1 MKKWKGLLLF
11 LLFVLTGNA
20 FPQGYDFRN
29 FSSEDGLAQSY
40 IYTIIQDVKGY
51 LWIGTGDGLSRYNGF
66 TFENFSTKDSL
77 SDNFITC
84 SITDGASLW
93 FGHMNGGISYYD
105 GKLFSHVNNPMPA
118 VSHITHFAKSPH
130 GRMWVSTY
138 SDGLFELKKDT
149 GVVKHKEFKDQ
160 EFITTFEF
168 IDDDELLAGTN
179 SGLLYCRVNGPGEIE
194 IIRRVT
200 EIPESRIAAIKKMR
214 NGPGFY
220 VATEN
225 DGVFQII
232 NTGKQFKVSGIV
244 TDGGFDFTGIQD
256 IQEDNKSDLWL
267 STFGNGLIKLSY
279 LSTGKLKSTSYFN
292 AVSGFATSN
301 VKTVFEDREG
311 IIWSGNYGEGL
322 TRITTKTFS
331 LSTIDKQTYGNNI
344 FSMWFD
350 NQFRWLGTENGLVK
364 SDLLTGK
371 IIKFYSKTNGL
382 PKDTVTAVYS
392 VNGKE
397 LWIGTAKNGVYRMDV
412 AAEKIIKFDLATG
425 TLENSVNAIAGRENQ
440 VWIGTKKGLYNVNAV
455 TGGLI
460 CYTINNGGLPHNNI
474 NCLYI
479 DATGKLWVTTRSN
492 ILAYIENDK
501 VIKIPL
507 NSAGGLFTLGPVT
520 QDADSRIWVGSAGS
534 GVFII
539 ESDTITNLTVKQGLL
554 SDYCYSIISDN
565 NYNIWVGHKGGLS
578 KVKTNDFLIKPVHN
592 FENTA
597 DIYQFNPNAVLKD
610 EQKKIW
616 FGTDKG
622 LIVYEPLIEY
632 QGFVSPILVITSF
645 KVNDN
650 EMDYDG
656 KVVLSP
662 GKYKIKIDFLGISLK
677 EPALVTYQYK
687 MEGYDNW
694 SEITKSTTVVYN
706 NMTEGRYTFL
716 LNASSGDGAV
726 TDNALIINIIIK
738 KPLWKHWW
746 FYVAVISL
754 LFILIIIYIKRREY
768 RFHAEKKIL
777 EEKVVVRTQEIQLQK
792 NEIVLQRDII
802 DEKNASIT
810 ASIRYASHIQN
821 SILPPLELINKLFPE
836 NFILFRPKDIVS
848 GDFYWMAERD
858 EKTVFTVADST
869 GHGVPGAFMSF
880 LGITLLNSL
889 VNIQGLTRS
898 DVIVTKLRERV
909 AYSLQQGRK
918 DIPLT
923 DGMDIALCV
932 LDRKEKKIQYTGGM
946 NNLVYIRDGKLEVV
960 KADRFSV
967 CAAITD
973 PNPFT
978 LNEIEIK
985 EGDVF
990 YLFTD
995 GYKDQ
1000 FGGDFDKKYLVPHF
1014 YLTLLEIHKFPMSEQ
1029 RKILDNKLVEW
1040 MKGGIQ
1046 TDDVTVFGIRL

>member
-1 MKKWKGLLLF
+1 
-11 LLFVLTGNA
+11 
-20 FPQGYDFRN
+20 
-29 FSSEDGLAQSY
+29 
-40 IYTIIQDVKGY
+40 VKE
-51 LWIGTGDGLSRYNGF
+51 LSG
-66 TFENFSTKDSL
+66 
-77 SDNFITC
+77 
-84 SITDGASLW
+84 
-93 FGHMNGGISYYD
+93 
-105 GKLFSHVNNPMPA
+105 
-118 VSHITHFAKSPH
+118 
-130 GRMWVSTY
+130 
-138 SDGLFELKKDT
+138 
-149 GVVKHKEFKDQ
+149 
-160 EFITTFEF
+160 
-168 IDDDELLAGTN
+168 
-179 SGLLYCRVNGPGEIE
+179 
-194 IIRRVT
+194 
-200 EIPESRIAAIKKMR
+200 AAI
-214 NGPGFY
+214 
-220 VATEN
+220 
-225 DGVFQII
+225 
-232 NTGKQFKVSGIV
+232 
-244 TDGGFDFTGIQD
+244 
-256 IQEDNKSDLWL
+256 
-267 STFGNGLIKLSY
+267 
-279 LSTGKLKSTSYFN
+279 
-292 AVSGFATSN
+292 
-301 VKTVFEDREG
+301 
-311 IIWSGNYGEGL
+311 
-322 TRITTKTFS
+322 

-350 NQFRWLGTENGLVK
+350 NQYRWLGTENGLVR
-364 SDLLTGK
+364 SDIQTGK
-371 IIKFYSKTNGL
+371 IIKFYGKANGL
-382 PKDTVTAVYS
+382 PKDTVTSIYS
-392 VNGKE
+392 SNVKE
-397 LWIGTAKNGVYRMDV
+397 LWIGTAKNGLYRMDV
-412 AAEKIIKFDLATG
+412 AGEKIIKYDLASG
-425 TLENSVNAIAGRENQ
+425 TLENSVNVIAGKEGQ
-440 VWIGTKKGLYNVNAV
+440 VWIGTKKGLYNVNTV
-455 TGGLI
+455 TGSLI
-460 CYTINNGGLPHNNI
+460 CYNINNGGLPHNNI

-479 DATGKLWVTTRSN
+479 DGTGKLWVTTRSN
-492 ILAYIENDK
+492 ILSYIENGK

-507 NSAGGLFTLGPVT
+507 NSSSGLFTLGPVT
-520 QDADSRIWVGSAGS
+520 QDAESRIWVGSAGS

-539 ESDTITNLTVKQGLL
+539 ESDTITNLTVKEGLL
-554 SDYCYSIISDN
+554 SNYCYSIISDN

-578 KVKTNDFLIKPVHN
+578 KVKINDFLIKPVQN
-592 FENTA
+592 FENTT

-610 EQKKIW
+610 EQKKLW
-616 FGTDKG
+616 FGADKG
-622 LIVYEPLIEY
+622 LISYEPSIEY

-645 KVNDN
+645 KVNND
-650 EMDYDG
+650 EKDYNG
-656 KVVLSP
+656 KIVLSP

-677 EPALVTYQYK
+677 EPSLVTYQYK

-694 SEITKSTTVVYN
+694 SEITKNTTVTYN
-706 NMTEGRYTFL
+706 NMTEGEYTFL

-726 TDNALIINIIIK
+726 TDNALTINILIK
-738 KPLWKHWW
+738 KPLWKYWW
-746 FYVAVISL
+746 FYVVIVSVLFL
-754 LFILIIIYIKRREY
+754 LIYIYIKRREY
-768 RFHAEKKIL
+768 RFTAEKKIL

-821 SILPPLELINKLFPE
+821 SILPPIELINKLFPE

-889 VNIQGLTRS
+889 VNIQGMTRS

-946 NNLVYIRDGKLEVV
+946 NNLVYIRDGKLEVI

-990 YLFTD
+990 YMFTD

-1014 YLTLLEIHKFPMSEQ
+1014 YLTLLEIHKLPMSEQ
-1029 RKILDNKLVEW
+1029 RNTLEKKLVEW
-1040 MKGGIQ
+1040 MKSGIQ